1 MKKVIICLWVLLAGT
16 TAWGQSVS
24 QTWQVADPEATPEAK
39 QLFARLLK
47 IQDKGIMYGHQDDL
61 MTGNTWW
68 YSAETPDRSD
78 TKEAV
83 GDYPGLV
90 GFELGEIEL
99 GGKRSLDSVAF
110 TEMAAQAKR
119 FHGQGGIIT
128 VSWHV
133 VNPISAQWPGI
144 KEPNGAGSA
153 WEVNFLTPSDDNL
166 NAVKSVL
173 PGGSNHAMFN
183 TWLERL
189 ARYFQTWRDDNGQ
202 LIPFIFRPYHEH
214 SGNFFW
220 WGRGRCYDEEY
231 AALWKYTVNYLRQR
245 GLHNIL
251 YAYNTDK
258 VFSRE
263 EYLAGYPGDEYIDMI
278 SIDWYGQGEEFNQNV
293 DKALTFTTLL
303 AQEKKKLHALS
314 ECGPISVDLQ
324 KILAKYKSSYILT
337 WRHAPPRGGFRF
349 TPPTPEDIAKMPPE
363 QREAFERWSKMPKH
377 EDFLKEMKANKSYL
391 FLKDIQKIK

>member
-1 MKKVIICLWVLLAGT
+1 MKKIIFLASAT
-16 TAWGQSVS
+16 FFSVS
-24 QTWQVADPEATPEAK
+24 LWAQATQGWQPVDPEATPEAT

-47 IQDKGIMYGHQDDL
+47 IQAKGTMYGHQDDL

-68 YSAETPDRSD
+68 YTPGRSD

-83 GDYPGLV
+83 GDYPGV
-90 GFELGEIEL
+90 AGFELGEIEL

-110 TEMAAQAKR
+110 AEMTEQAKW
-119 FHGQGGIIT
+119 FYAQNGVIT

-133 VNPISAQWPGI
+133 VNPFSSQWPGI

-153 WEVNFLTPSDDNL
+153 WEVDFLSATGM

-173 PGGSNHAMFN
+173 PGGENHAMFN
-183 TWLERL
+183 SWLERL
-189 ARYFQTWRDDNGQ
+189 ARFFHSWRDEKGT

-214 SGNFFW
+214 SGSFFW
-220 WGRGRCYDEEY
+220 WGATRCYDEEY
-231 AALWKYTVNYLRQR
+231 AALWRYTVNYLRGK

-258 VFSRE
+258 VYSAE
-263 EYLAGYPGDEYIDMI
+263 EFLRGYPGDEYIDML
-278 SIDWYGQGEEFNQNV
+278 SIDWYGQGEEFNRNV
-293 DKALTFTTLL
+293 DNALAFTTKL
-303 AQEKKKLHALS
+303 AAEKKKLHALS

-324 KILAKYKSSYILT
+324 KILAKYPSSYILT

-349 TPPTPEDIAKMPPE
+349 TPPTAEDLAKMPPE
-363 QREAFERWSKMPKH
+363 AREAYERWSKMPKH
-377 EDFLKEMKANKSYL
+377 EDLLKEMKKNPHYL